1 MTNKE
6 AIEFGKEQL
15 EIFGESRMSEFIR
28 LAIKELGMNKV
39 EAYREL
45 ERLKR
50 MDKHIMRCQFTNGW
64 LFTYE
69 ECHGSG
75 LIFVTAINARYRDF
89 GEPIPTAEPMTR
101 ESCERFCE
109 NMISGKV
116 NYCDSIEINTGEKVV
131 ACKECKHWTCE
142 HFQRANREGERE

>member
-6 AIEFGKEQL
+6 AIAFGKDQL
-15 EIFGESRMSEFIR
+15 EIFGESRMNEFIQF
-28 LAIKELGMNKV
+28 AI

-45 ERLKR
+45 ERLKK
-50 MDKHIMRCQFTNGW
+50 MDEHIMRYHLPNGW
-64 LFTYE
+64 LFAYKE
-69 ECHGSG
+69 RYGVG
-75 LIFVTAINARYRDF
+75 RIYITAPNDRYRNF
-89 GEPIPTAEPMTR
+89 EYPIRTAEPMTR
-101 ESCERFCE
+101 ESFESFCE
-109 NMISGKV
+109 NVISGKV